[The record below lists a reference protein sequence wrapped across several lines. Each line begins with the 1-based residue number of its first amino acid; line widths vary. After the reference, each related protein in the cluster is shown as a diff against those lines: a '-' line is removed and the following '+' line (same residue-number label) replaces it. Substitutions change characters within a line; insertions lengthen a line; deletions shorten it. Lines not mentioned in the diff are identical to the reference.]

1 MTDPPIN
8 ERDFASLIKQHSRI
22 INKVSYFYATDKL
35 PFDDLRQEIYVN
47 IWLGLKQFRGDS
59 KISTW
64 IYRVAVNSALMALRS
79 SKSTIGT
86 VSVDFGLLDL
96 SSEIDDAQ
104 KENLQVLHSLINR
117 LEDMEKA
124 IILLWLDEYSY
135 DEIHLA
141 LNAILLQL
149 KSTVLKTNSQN
160 RCNMKLNELKKSMS
174 TLEQVLA
181 KTNTDIKINVSA
193 SKTAQTKIL
202 KEFRKAYTSLLLV
215 AIIFVAAAIY
225 NINPISF
232 PLYLKIYLSSFLAIG
247 AIWYIYLYRKLKS
260 INIAVLSPKQLFSKT
275 ATIKLL
281 TLAGEIFI
289 GMCLVSFFALLLPS
303 VWTFHRIGFWIM
315 TIGLILGIVYSIFHY
330 WPQYVKLFRD
340 LNSIKE

>member
-1 MTDPPIN
+1 M
-8 ERDFASLIKQHSRI
+8 Q
-22 INKVSYFYATDKL
+22 
-35 PFDDLRQEIYVN
+35 
-47 IWLGLKQFRGDS
+47 
-59 KISTW
+59 
-64 IYRVAVNSALMALRS
+64 
-79 SKSTIGT
+79 
-86 VSVDFGLLDL
+86 
-96 SSEIDDAQ
+96 
-104 KENLQVLHSLINR
+104 
-117 LEDMEKA
+117 
-124 IILLWLDEYSY
+124 
-135 DEIHLA
+135 
-141 LNAILLQL
+141 
-149 KSTVLKTNSQN
+149 
-160 RCNMKLNELKKSMS
+160 LNELKKSMS

-193 SKTAQTKIL
+193 
-202 KEFRKAYTSLLLV
+202 
-215 AIIFVAAAIY
+215 
-225 NINPISF
+225 
-232 PLYLKIYLSSFLAIG
+232 
-247 AIWYIYLYRKLKS
+247 YIYLYRKLKS

>member
-1 MTDPPIN
+1 
-8 ERDFASLIKQHSRI
+8 
-22 INKVSYFYATDKL
+22 
-35 PFDDLRQEIYVN
+35 
-47 IWLGLKQFRGDS
+47 
-59 KISTW
+59 
-64 IYRVAVNSALMALRS
+64 
-79 SKSTIGT
+79 
-86 VSVDFGLLDL
+86 
-96 SSEIDDAQ
+96 
-104 KENLQVLHSLINR
+104 
-117 LEDMEKA
+117 
-124 IILLWLDEYSY
+124 
-135 DEIHLA
+135 
-141 LNAILLQL
+141 
-149 KSTVLKTNSQN
+149 
-160 RCNMKLNELKKSMS
+160 MKLNELKKSMS

-281 TLAGEIFI
+281 TLSGEIFI
-289 GMCLVSFFALLLPS
+289 GMCLVFFFALLLPS
-303 VWTFHRIGFWIM
+303 VWTSFAERMDF
-315 TIGLILGIVYSIFHY
+315 SPY
-330 WPQYVKLFRD
+330 WLLDNDNWTDFRHC
-340 LNSIKE
+340 LQHIPLLAEIRKTVP

>member
-1 MTDPPIN
+1 
-8 ERDFASLIKQHSRI
+8 
-22 INKVSYFYATDKL
+22 
-35 PFDDLRQEIYVN
+35 
-47 IWLGLKQFRGDS
+47 
-59 KISTW
+59 
-64 IYRVAVNSALMALRS
+64 
-79 SKSTIGT
+79 
-86 VSVDFGLLDL
+86 
-96 SSEIDDAQ
+96 
-104 KENLQVLHSLINR
+104 
-117 LEDMEKA
+117 
-124 IILLWLDEYSY
+124 
-135 DEIHLA
+135 
-141 LNAILLQL
+141 
-149 KSTVLKTNSQN
+149 
-160 RCNMKLNELKKSMS
+160 MKLNELKKSMS

-303 VWTFHRIGFWIM
+303 VWTFHRVGFWIM

>member
-1 MTDPPIN
+1 
-8 ERDFASLIKQHSRI
+8 
-22 INKVSYFYATDKL
+22 
-35 PFDDLRQEIYVN
+35 
-47 IWLGLKQFRGDS
+47 
-59 KISTW
+59 
-64 IYRVAVNSALMALRS
+64 
-79 SKSTIGT
+79 
-86 VSVDFGLLDL
+86 
-96 SSEIDDAQ
+96 
-104 KENLQVLHSLINR
+104 
-117 LEDMEKA
+117 
-124 IILLWLDEYSY
+124 
-135 DEIHLA
+135 
-141 LNAILLQL
+141 
-149 KSTVLKTNSQN
+149 
-160 RCNMKLNELKKSMS
+160 MKLNELKKSMS

-289 GMCLVSFFALLLPS
+289 GMCLVSFFASFAERMDFSPYRLLDNDN
-303 VWTFHRIGFWIM
+303 WTD
-315 TIGLILGIVYSIFHY
+315 
-330 WPQYVKLFRD
+330 FRHC
-340 LNSIKE
+340 LQHIPLLAAIRKTVP

>member
-1 MTDPPIN
+1 M
-8 ERDFASLIKQHSRI
+8 Q
-22 INKVSYFYATDKL
+22 
-35 PFDDLRQEIYVN
+35 
-47 IWLGLKQFRGDS
+47 
-59 KISTW
+59 
-64 IYRVAVNSALMALRS
+64 
-79 SKSTIGT
+79 
-86 VSVDFGLLDL
+86 
-96 SSEIDDAQ
+96 
-104 KENLQVLHSLINR
+104 
-117 LEDMEKA
+117 
-124 IILLWLDEYSY
+124 
-135 DEIHLA
+135 
-141 LNAILLQL
+141 
-149 KSTVLKTNSQN
+149 
-160 RCNMKLNELKKSMS
+160 LNELKKSMS

-181 KTNTDIKINVSA
+181 KTNTDIKINVSV

-202 KEFRKAYTSLLLV
+202 KEFRKAYTS

-281 TLAGEIFI
+281 TLSGEIFI
-289 GMCLVSFFALLLPS
+289 GMCLVFFFALLLPS

-330 WPQYVKLFRD
+330 WPKYVKLFRD

>member
-1 MTDPPIN
+1 M
-8 ERDFASLIKQHSRI
+8 Q
-22 INKVSYFYATDKL
+22 
-35 PFDDLRQEIYVN
+35 
-47 IWLGLKQFRGDS
+47 
-59 KISTW
+59 
-64 IYRVAVNSALMALRS
+64 
-79 SKSTIGT
+79 
-86 VSVDFGLLDL
+86 LD
-96 SSEIDDAQ
+96 
-104 KENLQVLHSLINR
+104 
-117 LEDMEKA
+117 
-124 IILLWLDEYSY
+124 
-135 DEIHLA
+135 
-141 LNAILLQL
+141 
-149 KSTVLKTNSQN
+149 
-160 RCNMKLNELKKSMS
+160 ELKKSMS

-193 SKTAQTKIL
+193 SKTINVSTSETAKSKIL
-202 KEFRKAYTSLLLV
+202 KKFRKAYTSLLLV

-281 TLAGEIFI
+281 TLSGEIFI
-289 GMCLVSFFALLLPS
+289 GMCLVFFFALLLPS

-330 WPQYVKLFRD
+330 WPQYINLFRD
-340 LNSIKE
+340 FNSIKE